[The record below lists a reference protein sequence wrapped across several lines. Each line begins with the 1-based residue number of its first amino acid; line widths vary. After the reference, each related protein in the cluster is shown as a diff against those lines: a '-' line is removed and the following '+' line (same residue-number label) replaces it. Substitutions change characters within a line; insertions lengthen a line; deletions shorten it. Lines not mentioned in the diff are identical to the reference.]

1 MLFKTLLYGSKY
13 WRYRIY
19 DIALDLFECSDF
31 ISFDRLQRLGNELP
45 TDFRSV
51 MDFLSDQKLV
61 KQTELGFEITELG
74 KNRRRFGGFVRKLLW
89 ERLQSFAL
97 IVSVVAGLI
106 SIFFLFTT
114 N

>member
-19 DIALDLFECSDF
+19 DIALDLFENSDF
-31 ISFDRLQRLGNELP
+31 ISFDRLQRFSNELP
-45 TDFRSV
+45 ADFRSV
-51 MDFLSDQKLV
+51 MDFLSDQKMI
-61 KQTELGFEITELG
+61 KQTEFGFEITEHG

-97 IVSVVAGLI
+97 IVSVIAGLI
-106 SIFFLFTT
+106 SIFLFFITK
-114 N
+114 